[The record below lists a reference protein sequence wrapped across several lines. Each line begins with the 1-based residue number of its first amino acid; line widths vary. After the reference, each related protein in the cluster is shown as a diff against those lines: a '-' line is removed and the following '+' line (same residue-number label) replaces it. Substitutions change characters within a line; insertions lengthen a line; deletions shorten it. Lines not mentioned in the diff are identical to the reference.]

1 MIRYKVIPAADSM
14 PEQVRTVEHL
24 DWGND
29 VDADRRGLM
38 HELQRQVGGY
48 VEPFQNPHLKQLG
61 LVFLIDEDGLN
72 RARRLNKRASF
83 ISLHPRLVGDIVVVC
98 GALYC
103 WSDYRYTEDHDLPYD
118 RLATDYVGKL
128 NAPSIWGQ
136 GFVDRTKK

>member
-103 WSDYRYTEDHDLPYD
+103 WSDYRYTKDHDLPYD
-118 RLATDYVGKL
+118 RLATDYVGK
-128 NAPSIWGQ
+128 Q
-136 GFVDRTKK
+136 MVEE